1 MTNLLIDLPFEQ
13 VLIPTAKKEGDLA
26 LEETQKKQI
35 RNFLRS
41 LKKIAARSGIY
52 VIPRDKN
59 QQALADLGLTRQNR
73 FEIIMS
79 LSVLNYCS
87 GPEPDRDK
95 PGHVWTFGK
104 IVEGKS
110 VYIKLK
116 VANTDRGQIAKCI
129 SFHAAEFPLTFPCK
143 IREVE
148 ED

>member
-1 MTNLLIDLPFEQ
+1 LDEANKL
-13 VLIPTAKKEGDLA
+13 K
-26 LEETQKKQI
+26 I
-35 RNFLRS
+35 RDFLRS
-41 LKKIAARSGIY
+41 FKRIAAKGGIY

-59 QQALADLGLTRQNR
+59 QQALADLELTRRNR

-79 LSVLNYCS
+79 LSVLDYCS

-95 PGHVWTFGK
+95 PGYIWEFGR
-104 IVEGKS
+104 IVVGTP

-116 VANTDRGQIAKCI
+116 VADTDRGQIAICI

-143 IREVE
+143 ACKVE